1 MCDRAPRRLWLIRV
15 SQNDSV
21 QAGHHQMLQRLD
33 SVLLQPKAHYE
44 FHVQE
49 SPSLFFMACWPFYW
63 PSNWVHSW
71 LAAFCRA
78 EDIDCMQSVLL
89 TAAHRSPSSPSPRSQ
104 QQWPG
109 LTVPNW
115 AHKGNPTRSDIF
127 RVLCKVFFSN
137 RCSEA
142 PNTVWC
148 RSPGFTSA

>member
-1 MCDRAPRRLWLIRV
+1 MTQCRLGITKCFRDWTLCCC
-15 SQNDSV
+15 S
-21 QAGHHQMLQRLD
+21 
-33 SVLLQPKAHYE
+33 PKPTMNSTYRSHLHCSSW
-44 FHVQE
+44 HVG
-49 SPSLFFMACWPFYW
+49 LC
-63 PSNWVHSW
+63 
-71 LAAFCRA
+71 
-78 EDIDCMQSVLL
+78 IGLL
-89 TAAHRSPSSPSPRSQ
+89 TGYILGWHRFVEPRTLTACNQCCSLQHSRSPSSPSPRSQ